1 MPATLAVSRHTPV
14 EMLRPTAEPEAAAFS
29 AVVYKNKVDLWCGLA
44 ERTTYWR
51 DILQSPSESLA
62 LPASM
67 FRRPQF
73 DTEPD
78 DDDDIEYVTFRSF
91 RESDD

>member
-1 MPATLAVSRHTPV
+1 MPATLAVTKHTPV
-14 EMLRPTAEPEAAAFS
+14 DMLRPTAAPEAGAFS
-29 AVVYKNKVDLWCGLA
+29 AVVFKNKVDLWCGLA
-44 ERTTYWR
+44 ERTMYWR
-51 DILQSPSESLA
+51 EILQPAREPAA

-67 FRRPQF
+67 FRRPRF